1 MLINSEIIKSGFSR
15 SILFLLGVMI
25 AGFIIRINYVYDDI
39 PLTLDAFR
47 YFLLGIDVSLL
58 GNFPDDYNK
67 TNIANL
73 MRLYNLFY

>member
-47 YFLLGIDVSLL
+47 YFLFGIDQL
-58 GNFPDDYNK
+58 
-67 TNIANL
+67 
-73 MRLYNLFY
+73 